1 MAGEGD
7 LLSTLR
13 EQLVAQLRRFDDDAL
28 VALANKG
35 LLRRAQKDLE
45 KSPPVSVEEGAD
57 EVTVA
62 LGEIRVRFDA
72 RGPAHAKCSCPATSV
87 CQHIL
92 AAVLFLQ
99 RAASAGTDA
108 PATPTAASAASA
120 TSAAPAA
127 ASTGGQPSGSNA
139 PAHDPTDI
147 DALATLQAE
156 LAHITTAELTKH
168 AGKAGYRWAWQFV
181 QDLDAEHGF
190 TASGERHVI
199 LTFSRP
205 RMTFR
210 YLGGG
215 LANMIADLE
224 VARIEKY
231 RVAAVLAW
239 QRARGV
245 DLTPPEPVGGARNA
259 GLDFGKDHATGSP
272 DPENLTESRNRLLA
286 SGQQLICE
294 CLELGLSHLSRGI
307 YERFETLGVWAQ
319 GVEYYR
325 LALLLRRI
333 ADQVENLLERTGAA
347 DEHALLDEITLA
359 YGLMAALQG
368 ATSQNKAPARLV
380 GAARSRYE
388 SMQNCEL
395 LGLGALP
402 WRSPTGYVGLTLIF
416 WSPAEQ
422 EFLSCSDARPEG
434 QRGFDARARYKASGP
449 WSGLGAPSMTT
460 GRRVQLSAPQ
470 INAAGRLSGSDKTS
484 AIILPQQTA
493 TEFVAALQPLSSWP
507 EALQARTATRLSL
520 LATPQPMK
528 DWVVLRPQRFG
539 PARFDEARQVLVWPL
554 FDAEDNRL
562 DAELAY
568 DEYTAHAIARI
579 EALKPTASSD
589 GVCLVARLHPGLNSI
604 AAEPLSLV
612 RPNATG
618 DSNVVDALHFDTA
631 PDPGMFSQLLA
642 RLRSGSPGTT
652 PLRHA
657 LHRVPGFFIEY
668 REELRRRAE
677 RGIGQGA
684 GDGNLASLWAQK
696 AADRGLT
703 AFKQVA
709 EGSATAA
716 TALLRANYVR
726 LQYERVLGMSDDEA

>member
-1 MAGEGD
+1 M
-7 LLSTLR
+7 SSLR
-13 EQLVAQLRRFDDDAL
+13 EQLVSQLRRFDDDAL

-45 KSPPVSVEEGAD
+45 KRPPVSIEEGA
-57 EVTVA
+57 EQVTVVMDD
-62 LGEIRVRFDA
+62 IRVSFDA
-72 RGPAHAKCSCPATSV
+72 RGPAQAKCSCPATTV

-92 AAVLFLQ
+92 AAVIFLQ
-99 RAASAGTDA
+99 STASAGTSA
-108 PATPTAASAASA
+108 PEAPESTDHPLEPTPPGPDTSGTGELAA
-120 TSAAPAA
+120 
-127 ASTGGQPSGSNA
+127 
-139 PAHDPTDI
+139 
-147 DALATLQAE
+147 LQAE
-156 LAHITTAELTKH
+156 LASITPAALTQH

-190 TASGERHVI
+190 TSGGERHLI
-199 LTFSRP
+199 LTFNRP

-245 DLTPPEPVGGARNA
+245 ELTPPEPVGRARNA
-259 GLDFGKDHATGSP
+259 GLDFGKDHAGSP
-272 DPENLTESRNRLLA
+272 DQENLTESRNRLLA

-307 YERFETLGVWAQ
+307 HERFATLAVWAQ

-333 ADQVENLLERTGAA
+333 ADHVENLLERTGAA

-368 ATSQNKAPARLV
+368 ATSQDKAPARLV

-402 WRSPTGYVGLTLIF
+402 WRSPTGYVGLTMIF

-484 AIILPQQTA
+484 AIILPQKSAAEFMA
-493 TEFVAALQPLSSWP
+493 TLKPLSTWP

-554 FDAEDNRL
+554 FDTEDNRL

-568 DEYTAHAIARI
+568 DEYRAHAIARI
-579 EALKPTASSD
+579 EALKPAAPSD
-589 GVCLVARLHPGLNSI
+589 GTCLVARLHPGLNSI
-604 AAEPLSLV
+604 VAEPLSLV
-612 RPNATG
+612 RPNATEE
-618 DSNVVDALHFDTA
+618 SNVVDALHFDAA
-631 PDPGMFSQLLA
+631 PDPGMFSQLLDK
-642 RLRSGSPGTT
+642 LRSGTPGAA
-652 PLRHA
+652 PPGYA

-696 AADRGLT
+696 AADHGLI
-703 AFKQVA
+703 AFKQVT
-709 EGSATAA
+709 ESSATPAV
-716 TALLRANYVR
+716 ALLRANYVR

>member
-1 MAGEGD
+1 M
-7 LLSTLR
+7 STVR

-45 KSPPVSVEEGAD
+45 KNPPVTVEDGSD
-57 EVTVA
+57 RVTVS
-62 LGEIRVRFDA
+62 LGDIRVSFDA
-72 RGPAHAKCSCPATSV
+72 RGPAHAKCSCPAASV

-92 AAVLFLQ
+92 AAVIFLQ
-99 RAASAGTDA
+99 KSTATTAEEPQSAEQTPPESSSPTSDNAGAGELAA
-108 PATPTAASAASA
+108 
-120 TSAAPAA
+120 
-127 ASTGGQPSGSNA
+127 
-139 PAHDPTDI
+139 
-147 DALATLQAE
+147 LQAE
-156 LAHITTAELTKH
+156 LTRMTPAELSKH

-181 QDLDAEHGF
+181 LDLDAEHGF
-190 TASGERHVI
+190 TAGGERHVV

-205 RMTFR
+205 HMTFR

-231 RVAAVLAW
+231 RVAAVLAF
-239 QRARGV
+239 QRAQGV
-245 DLTPPEPVGGARNA
+245 ALTPPEPVGGARGS
-259 GLDFGKDHATGSP
+259 GLDFGKDDAAGSP
-272 DPENLTESRNRLLA
+272 DPENLTESRRRLLA

-294 CLELGLSHLSRGI
+294 CLELGLSHLSQGI
-307 YERFETLGVWAQ
+307 HERFATLAVWAQ

-333 ADQVENLLERTGAA
+333 ADHVENLLERTGAA

-368 ATSQNKAPARLV
+368 AASQNQAPARLV
-380 GAARSRYE
+380 GSARSRYE

-395 LGLGALP
+395 LGLGALA
-402 WRSPTGYVGLTLIF
+402 WRSPAGYVGLTLIL

-449 WSGLGAPSMTT
+449 WTGLGAPAMAT
-460 GRRVQLSAPQ
+460 GRRVQLVAPQ
-470 INAAGRLSGSDKTS
+470 INAAGRLSASEKTS
-484 AIILPQQTA
+484 ATVLPQSTA
-493 TEFVAALQPLSSWP
+493 AEFVAALRPFSSWP
-507 EALQARTATRLSL
+507 EAFQARTATRLSL

-528 DWVVLRPQRFG
+528 DWAVLRPQRFG
-539 PARFDEARQVLVWPL
+539 AARFDEARQVLVWPL
-554 FDAEDNRL
+554 FDADDNRL

-568 DEYTAHAIARI
+568 DDYTAHAIARI
-579 EALKPTASSD
+579 EALKPAGLGD
-589 GVCLVARLHPGLNSI
+589 GTLLVARLHPGLNSI
-604 AAEPLSLV
+604 VAEPLSLV
-612 RPNATG
+612 RPTAADNG
-618 DSNVVDALHFDTA
+618 NLVDSLHFDAA
-631 PDPGMFSQLLA
+631 PESGVFSQLLE
-642 RLRSGSPGTT
+642 RLRSGKSGTAAPPGY
-652 PLRHA
+652 A

-684 GDGNLASLWAQK
+684 GDGNLATQWAQK
-696 AADRGLT
+696 AADHGLT
-703 AFKQVA
+703 AFKQIA
-709 EGSATAA
+709 ESGSRPAA
-716 TALLRANYVR
+716 ALLRANYVR
-726 LQYERVLGMSDDEA
+726 LQYERVLGMSDEEA